1 MKIKGVNFMFNKQTI
16 KNVISELGL
25 ENEYYKVFMGGS
37 LCVRDIRETHDIDL
51 GVEPE
56 TFERLRERLQGTVYE
71 SKLGNDKFD
80 LEHECGHIEIFKC
93 EDFYD
98 DIEKVEGI
106 WCQKIESII
115 KMKVMLH
122 REKDR
127 EDLRLIYGKIK
138 GE

>member
-1 MKIKGVNFMFNKQTI
+1 MFNKQTI
-16 KNVISELGL
+16 KNVIVELDL
-25 ENEYYKVFMGGS
+25 QNEYYKLFMGGS

-80 LEHECGHIEIFKC
+80 LEHECGNIEIFKC
-93 EDFYD
+93 ENFYE

-115 KMKVMLH
+115 EMKEMLN

-127 EDLRLIYGKIK
+127 KDLELIYSKIK
-138 GE
+138 NKK

>member
-1 MKIKGVNFMFNKQTI
+1 MFNKQTI
-16 KNVISELGL
+16 KNVVEELGL
-25 ENEYYKVFMGGS
+25 QNEYYKVFMGGS
-37 LCVRDIRETHDIDL
+37 LCMRNIRETQDIDL

-56 TFERLRERLQGTVYE
+56 TFEKLKDKIQGITYK

-80 LEHECGHIEIFKC
+80 LEHECGNIEIFKC
-93 EDFYD
+93 ENFYE
-98 DIEKVEGI
+98 DIERVDGI

-115 KMKVMLH
+115 EMKEMLN

-127 EDLRLIYGKIK
+127 KDLELIYSKIK

>member
-1 MKIKGVNFMFNKQTI
+1 MFNKQTI
-16 KNVISELGL
+16 KNIISELGL
-25 ENEYYKVFMGGS
+25 ENEYYKLFMGGS
-37 LCVRDIRETHDIDL
+37 LCIRDIRETRDIDL

-56 TFERLRERLQGTVYE
+56 TFEKLKERLQGTVYE
-71 SKLGNDKFD
+71 SRLGNDKFD
-80 LEHECGHIEIFKC
+80 LEHECGNIEIFKC